1 MTFKKISVVISVA
14 RPRWVRLKAEHERKL
29 DMCAQRKHIVV
40 CTAPTGSD
48 VGKVVF
54 RVIKYGYIGVS
65 ATGLSPSPTFQGFV
79 AHSFVSTGRENRGDV
94 FYGTFG
100 VSGGRGR
107 PTLLVE
113 GGVGSVLDKWQS
125 I

>member
-1 MTFKKISVVISVA
+1 
-14 RPRWVRLKAEHERKL
+14 
-29 DMCAQRKHIVV
+29 MCANRKHIVV
-40 CTAPTGSD
+40 DGSVRHARGGD
-48 VGKVVF
+48 VGKVIF

-65 ATGLSPSPTFQGFV
+65 TTGLSSPTFQGFV

-107 PTLLVE
+107 PTRSLGADTE
-113 GGVGSVLDKWQS
+113 GGVGSVLAKWQS